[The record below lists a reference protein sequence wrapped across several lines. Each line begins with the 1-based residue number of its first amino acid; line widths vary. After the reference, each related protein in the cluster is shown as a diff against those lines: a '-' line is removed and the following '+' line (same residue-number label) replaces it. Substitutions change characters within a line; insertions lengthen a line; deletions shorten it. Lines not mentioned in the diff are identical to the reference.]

1 MSWSRRFRIGEYVRE
16 SLWLTPLLGAII
28 GGLLGAGMLEVD
40 RTVAVPAYWT
50 YSPSTASTVLSAI
63 VGAMAALTGFV
74 VTVTVLVVQMA
85 TGTFS
90 ARYMRLWYRDRLLKS
105 TLAVLVG
112 TLTFSFGLLRRIE
125 SNFVPNLGVTVAG
138 ALVVLSLIL
147 FLVFFDRFIHRLRP
161 VAVAALVARSGRAA
175 FSETSRLV
183 DRPEIR
189 WDPYESAPEPT
200 LEVRSPR
207 AGSIQAVHANGLVR
221 WADKHDVELV
231 LVRAI
236 GDFVTAGATLIRVYG
251 GVGNPTVAE
260 RELQGMVALGDERTI
275 QQDPAFALRIMVDI
289 ANKALSAAV
298 NDPTTAVQVLDHLGG
313 MLRVIG
319 NTDLERREKSASGST
334 PTRVVMR
341 ARTWEDYLTLGV
353 TEICEYGASS
363 TQVMRRMR
371 AMLEELQ
378 DDVRP
383 EFRSAVSDELVR
395 LDAITEATWSDSVDL
410 GRALVTD
417 GQGIGGPGSTLASRR

>member
-1 MSWSRRFRIGEYVRE
+1 MSWSRRFRIRLYVRE

-28 GGLLGAGMLEVD
+28 GGLLGAGMLETD
-40 RTVAVPAYWT
+40 KTVALPPYWT
-50 YSPSTASTVLSAI
+50 YSPSTASTALSAI

-90 ARYMRLWYRDRLLKS
+90 ARYMRLWYRDRMLKA

-125 SNFVPNLGVTVAG
+125 SDFVPNLGVTAAG
-138 ALVVLSLIL
+138 GLVVASLIL
-147 FLVFFDRFIHRLRP
+147 FLLFFDRFIHRLRP
-161 VAVAALVARSGRAA
+161 VAVAALVAKSGLDA
-175 FSETSRLV
+175 FDDASRLA

-189 WDPYESAPEPT
+189 WDPYQPPRGPT
-200 LEVRSPR
+200 LEVRGRR
-207 AGSIQAVHANGLVR
+207 AGSIQAIHATGLVR
-221 WADKHDVELV
+221 WAGKHDVELV
-231 LVRAI
+231 LVHAI
-236 GDFVTAGATLIRVYG
+236 GDFVPMGGTLIRVYG
-251 GVGNPTVAE
+251 SIANPAVAE
-260 RELQGMVALGDERTI
+260 RQLQGMIALGDERTV

-298 NDPTTAVQVLDHLGG
+298 NDPTTAVQVVDHLGE

-319 NTDLERREKSASGST
+319 ATDLERRERRAPGPI

-341 ARTWEDYLTLGV
+341 TRSWEDFLALAV

-363 TQVMRRMR
+363 IQVMRRVR

-378 DDVRP
+378 GGVRP
-383 EFRSAVSDELVR
+383 EFRPAVSKELLR
-395 LDAITEATWSDSVDL
+395 LGAIVDASWGSSVDL
-410 GRALVTD
+410 RRALVSD
-417 GQGIGGPGSTLASRR
+417 GQGIGGPGCALVGRS